1 MTKICMVKNDQILY
15 KNNIPCPMVSFILM
29 EDDGII
35 RCGDRFSLNE
45 LFTKISLLFS
55 PESARAM

>member
-1 MTKICMVKNDQILY
+1 MTKICMVKNDQTLY
-15 KNNIPCPMVSFILM
+15 NNIPCPMVSFILM

-45 LFTKISLLFS
+45 LFTKISLLSS
-55 PESARAM
+55 PESTRAI